1 MLSIMNEKLKAAE
14 TEKKING
21 QDTYTLKT
29 SDEVLEYTITMKDV
43 DTQGLEIGYIIDP
56 IPDGLTLVA
65 KDGTE
70 LPANPTQQQLRD
82 AGYSM

>member
-1 MLSIMNEKLKAAE
+1 M
-14 TEKKING
+14 
-21 QDTYTLKT
+21 KT

-65 KDGTE
+65 RRYR

-82 AGYSM
+82 TVIP